1 MKNVWKKICAV
12 AASIL
17 AIVIAYFIGR
27 SLPKRRRV
35 SGVDNDLRDF
45 GEHVDAAELGI
56 RDASDAIRDSRD
68 TAGRIAELNRDAKAD
83 VQRAKDILARAKARS
98 NQDGGNRKPD

>member
-1 MKNVWKKICAV
+1 MKNVWKKICAI

-17 AIVIAYFIGR
+17 AVIVAYFLGR
-27 SLPKRRRV
+27 GLNRRGVSRV
-35 SGVDNDLRDF
+35 DDNLRDF
-45 GEHVDAAELGI
+45 GEHVSHTELGVT
-56 RDASDAIRDSRD
+56 DATDAVSDGRD

-83 VQRAKDILARAKARS
+83 VQRAKGILARAKARS

>member
-1 MKNVWKKICAV
+1 MWKKICAV

-17 AIVIAYFIGR
+17 AIVVAYFIGR
-27 SLPKRRRV
+27 SLPNRRRV
-35 SGVDNDLRDF
+35 SRVDDNLHDF
-45 GEHVDAAELGI
+45 GEHVSHTELGI
-56 RDASDAIRDSRD
+56 SDASDAVGDGRD

-83 VQRAKDILARAKARS
+83 VQRAKGILARAKARS

>member
-1 MKNVWKKICAV
+1 MWKKICAI
-12 AASIL
+12 AAAIL
-17 AIVIAYFIGR
+17 AVIVAYFIGR
-27 SLPKRRRV
+27 GLPNRRRV
-35 SGVDNDLRDF
+35 RGIDTNIHDF
-45 GEHVDAAELGI
+45 GEHVSHTELGI
-56 RDASDAIRDSRD
+56 SDASDAVGDGRD